1 MPPQFTP
8 HVTWIRLAG
17 EILLLCTTLPTR
29 ISSDATKI
37 EIRTSLSPIH
47 NVCSPPTNIGTL
59 VLISLSATAYSP
71 NQQSYPHFQPLPP
84 LIPPLDEPSFSF
96 DRHDAYSSY
105 PPMGSLSIS
114 APSSARVTS
123 PESPDIHSTYRS
135 DTRSLDFG
143 SNDEETS
150 HKGKRRRQ
158 QSLDT
163 DDNARKSRNPR
174 KTAVACNFCRGTCIF
189 FITKNYL
196 SALIIAF
203 FQVASYAATAPSLPV
218 TTALSATLSVN
229 MSPSSA
235 AGVQARRQKEADP
248 KRLQLNN
255 HKPRNLLPHGLYP
268 PLLLRLTPSRNT
280 NSNHLPRSYALIPPF
295 FPSITSVT
303 AFIPPAYPQTILH
316 PPTRV

>member
-1 MPPQFTP
+1 MKRP
-8 HVTWIRLAG
+8 
-17 EILLLCTTLPTR
+17 PTR
-29 ISSDATKI
+29 ASADASSPSTQTTMPGNPGILEKRLSRATFA
-37 EIRTSLSPIH
+37 E
-47 NVCSPPTNIGTL
+47 VL
-59 VLISLSATAYSP
+59 V
-71 NQQSYPHFQPLPP
+71 F
-84 LIPPLDEPSFSF
+84 
-96 DRHDAYSSY
+96 
-105 PPMGSLSIS
+105 
-114 APSSARVTS
+114 
-123 PESPDIHSTYRS
+123 
-135 DTRSLDFG
+135 
-143 SNDEETS
+143 
-150 HKGKRRRQ
+150 
-158 QSLDT
+158 
-163 DDNARKSRNPR
+163 
-174 KTAVACNFCRGTCIF
+174 F

-218 TTALSATLSVN
+218 TTALSATLSVS

-235 AGVQARRQKEADP
+235 AEVQARRQKEADP